1 MLEDL
6 LQKNK
11 TAISECWLEL
21 TLNSYQGDA
30 NDFFKLQDNRFANP
44 VGQTLARETRALLDE
59 LLADMDPERLCTHL
73 EEIIR
78 IRAVQEFTPAKAVS
92 FVFLL
97 KDAIRAQLGDE
108 AKDHGTREE
117 LRAIDTRVDQL
128 ALFAF
133 DVYVMCRE
141 KVFSLRL
148 NEIRKG
154 YVNPA

>member
-1 MLEDL
+1 
-6 LQKNK
+6 
-11 TAISECWLEL
+11 
-21 TLNSYQGDA
+21 
-30 NDFFKLQDNRFANP
+30 
-44 VGQTLARETRALLDE
+44 
-59 LLADMDPERLCTHL
+59 MDPERLCSHL
-73 EEIIR
+73 EEIIK

-97 KDAIRAQLGDE
+97 KDAIRAQLGDD
-108 AKDHGTREE
+108 AKDPRAREE